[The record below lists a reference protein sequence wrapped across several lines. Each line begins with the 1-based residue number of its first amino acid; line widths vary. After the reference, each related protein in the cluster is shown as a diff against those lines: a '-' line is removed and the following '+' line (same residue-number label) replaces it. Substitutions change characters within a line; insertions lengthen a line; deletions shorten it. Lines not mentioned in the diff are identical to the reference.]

1 MIHPSFI
8 VDKRRVCY
16 DIFIRMIREKDGIF
30 LCLPYQKA
38 KNSMHIANFTRDKSW
53 VHYLLYIDCRKKE
66 ENHVAIT
73 RIHRK

>member
-38 KNSMHIANFTRDKSW
+38 KNSMHFTRDHG
-53 VHYLLYIDCRKKE
+53 VIIYYIYIDSRKKE